1 MSTPAKQVS
10 QGVFA
15 QIERVFDDYLDWL
28 ENTQLTED
36 QPYLQV
42 ATVFTG
48 APVSA

>member
-1 MSTPAKQVS
+1 MRERRREERA
-10 QGVFA
+10 A

-42 ATVFTG
+42 AAVFTG